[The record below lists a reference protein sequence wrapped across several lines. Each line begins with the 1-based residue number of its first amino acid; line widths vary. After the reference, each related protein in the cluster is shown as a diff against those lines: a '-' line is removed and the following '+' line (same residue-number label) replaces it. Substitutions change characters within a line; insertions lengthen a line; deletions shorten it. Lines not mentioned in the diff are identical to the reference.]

1 MNSKCFSIITN
12 NTNTEW
18 LTGKFGKYLTDKNVI
33 PYAFIRFRTFH
44 YVEPENEHR
53 IS

>member
-1 MNSKCFSIITN
+1 MNSKCFSIIDFD
-12 NTNTEW
+12 TEW

-44 YVEPENEHR
+44 YVELVNERR